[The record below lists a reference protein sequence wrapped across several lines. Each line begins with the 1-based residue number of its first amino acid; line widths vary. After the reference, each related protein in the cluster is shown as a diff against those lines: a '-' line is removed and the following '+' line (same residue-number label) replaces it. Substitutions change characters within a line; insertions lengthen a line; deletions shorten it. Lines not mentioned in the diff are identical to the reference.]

1 LGDFEVMLSYQIV
14 RKCVVAE
21 YNSLLSSFIVTA
33 LTNTLEKNL
42 ENGKIYF
49 LKLHFFWGGGYNIFI
64 MGREDRKSKGN
75 NAVINKCAT
84 NL

>member
-49 LKLHFFWGGGYNIFI
+49 LKLHFFWGGGII
-64 MGREDRKSKGN
+64 SLLWGVKIGKVKE
-75 NAVINKCAT
+75 
-84 NL
+84 